1 MGPEATLER
10 PEHEVLNSRISWRKV
25 PAWAVNG
32 LTVFLG
38 LLLVQ
43 GTILLVAGAHAAQAA
58 IATAVCA
65 SLADVV
71 TTTDRVARRVC
82 AAIFSSTAAAAIF
95 LAVRPY
101 ASMTI
106 PAVMLI
112 VLAAMLIQSWGP
124 KAVTVSF
131 ATTMA
136 LVFAMSVPASQ
147 RLTPEYLG
155 WGLVGS
161 VGYWVWAAFTA
172 KLLQP
177 TWRRIS
183 LANAVSDMALLLRA
197 LSAQARHPADPSFQ
211 AKVVR
216 QEAALAEHMQ
226 AARDL
231 IFGNAD
237 GPTAHLQ
244 TSVLLRLSDLRDLAI
259 AGKIDAALVRHGP
272 SPDRERVLVSD
283 VLRHMAMAIERVSDH
298 IRTEVLRPED
308 AAAEAA
314 IRHMLDELERPA
326 SDGRAG
332 ARGILAEL
340 LRTQFSHVKAIQAMH
355 DVASQPQVPCR
366 RSDLRRYIVPD
377 EWRLAAVWKN
387 LRPDSPTFRYAIR
400 TALAAGFA
408 YSISRLVPWTAHPQW
423 VLLSVIV
430 VMQGSL
436 AQTLVRRNA
445 RVLGTLAGC
454 VVVALLTLSPS
465 TLFLSLCFLLA
476 AGIAHAY
483 LGVRYSVTAAAAAV
497 MAVLQAHMVAHG
509 ADFSIMERF
518 GDTLMGALVGWA
530 ASYALPSWERR
541 RISSDLRQASE
552 AVRLYAAEALRLDD
566 GTPGL
571 PRFARQRAYD
581 AIRAVEASQ
590 ARTLVEPA
598 SVRLPLAELTRWLT
612 ASYDLMSHLSNA
624 RLSMTLY
631 AGRPGDEALASG
643 VAAFA
648 RSIDEALA
656 ASLPAHLPSLDCEA
670 RAALQG
676 IPNLLPRLSDA
687 VADVGRACTASQ
699 QLLAL
704 VDRT

>member
-1 MGPEATLER
+1 MGPEAALRR
-10 PEHEVLNSRISWRKV
+10 PDHQVLGSRMSWRQV
-25 PAWAVNG
+25 PAWAING
-32 LTVFLG
+32 LTVFGG

-43 GTILLVAGAHAAQAA
+43 GSMLLVAGAQAAQTA
-58 IATAVCA
+58 IASAVCA

-82 AAIFSSTAAAAIF
+82 AAIFSSTASAAIF
-95 LAVRPY
+95 LAIRPY
-101 ASMTI
+101 ASLTI
-106 PAVMLI
+106 PTVMLI
-112 VLAAMLIQSWGP
+112 VLVAMLIQSWGP

-147 RLTPEYLG
+147 RLTSEYLA

-161 VGYWVWAAFTA
+161 VGYWVWAVLTA

-183 LANAVSDMALLLRA
+183 LANTVSDMALLLRA
-197 LSAQARHPADPSFQ
+197 LGAQARHPDDPSLRAQ
-211 AKVVR
+211 VVR
-216 QEAALAEHMQ
+216 QEAALAERMQ
-226 AARDL
+226 SARDL

-272 SPDRERVLVSD
+272 PSDRERILVAD
-283 VLRHMAMAIERVSDH
+283 VLRHMAMAVERVAEH
-298 IRTEVLRPED
+298 IRTEVLGPED
-308 AAAEAA
+308 AASEAA
-314 IRHMLDELERPA
+314 IRHMLDELERPG
-326 SDGRAG
+326 SGGREG

-340 LRTQFSHVKAIQAMH
+340 LRHQFAHVEAIRAMH
-355 DVASQPQVPCR
+355 DVTSPPQVPCR

-387 LRPDSPTFRYAIR
+387 IRPDSPTFRYAIR

-408 YSISRLVPWTAHPQW
+408 YSISRLLPWTAHPQW

-445 RVLGTLAGC
+445 RVFGTLAGC
-454 VVVALLTLSPS
+454 AIVALLTLSPS
-465 TLFLSLCFLLA
+465 TAFLSLCFLLA

-497 MAVLQAHMVAHG
+497 MAVLQAHLVAHG
-509 ADFSIMERF
+509 ADFSIVERL
-518 GDTLMGALVGWA
+518 GDTLIGALVGWA

-541 RISSDLRQASE
+541 RVSGDLREASE

-590 ARTLVEPA
+590 ARTLVEPT
-598 SVRLPLAELTRWLT
+598 SVRLPLTELTRWLT

-631 AGRPGDEALASG
+631 AGRPVDEALATG
-643 VAAFA
+643 VASFA

-656 ASLPAHLPSLDCEA
+656 ASQPAHLPVLDCEVT
-670 RAALQG
+670 AALQR

-687 VADVGRACTASQ
+687 VADVGRACAASQ

-704 VDRT
+704 VERS

>member
-1 MGPEATLER
+1 VAT
-10 PEHEVLNSRISWRKV
+10 EVAARRLNQPVGSRYTWRQL
-25 PAWAVNG
+25 PAWAING

-43 GTILLVAGAHAAQAA
+43 GSMLLMAGAHAAQTA

-82 AAIFSSTAAAAIF
+82 AAIFSSTASAAIF
-95 LAVRPY
+95 LATRPH

-106 PAVMLI
+106 PVVMLI
-112 VLAAMLIQSWGP
+112 VLLAMLIQSWGP

-147 RLTPEYLG
+147 KLTSVYLA

-161 VGYWVWAAFTA
+161 VGYWIWAVITA

-183 LANAVSDMALLLRA
+183 LANTVADMAHLLRA
-197 LSAQARHPADPSFQ
+197 LSAQARHPEDASLQ
-211 AKVVR
+211 AQVVR
-216 QEAALAEHMQ
+216 QEAALAERMQ
-226 AARDL
+226 SARDL

-272 SPDRERVLVSD
+272 PSDRERVLVAD
-283 VLRHMAMAIERVSDH
+283 VLRRMATAVERVADH
-298 IRTEVLRPED
+298 IRTEAWGPED
-308 AAAEAA
+308 AASEAG

-326 SDGRAG
+326 SDGREG

-340 LRTQFSHVKAIQAMH
+340 LRTQFTHVQSIRAMH
-355 DVASQPQVPCR
+355 EVSSQPQVPCQ

-387 LRPDSPTFRYAIR
+387 LRTDSPTFRYAVR

-408 YSISRLVPWTAHPQW
+408 FSISRLLPWTAHPQW

-445 RVLGTLAGC
+445 RVFGTLAGC
-454 VVVALLTLSPS
+454 VVVAGLTFSPS
-465 TLFLSLCFLLA
+465 ATFLSLCFLLA
-476 AGIAHAY
+476 AGVAHAY

-497 MAVLQAHMVAHG
+497 MAVLQAHLVAHG
-509 ADFSIMERF
+509 ADFSIVERL
-518 GDTLMGALVGWA
+518 GDTVIGALVGWG

-541 RISSDLRQASE
+541 RVSGDLREAAE
-552 AVRLYAAEALRLDD
+552 AVRQYAAEALRPDD

-590 ARTLVEPA
+590 ARTLVEPS
-598 SVRLPLAELTRWLT
+598 SVRLPLTELTRWLT

-631 AGRPGDEALASG
+631 AGPRGDEALATG

-648 RSIDEALA
+648 LSIDEALA
-656 ASLPAHLPSLDCEA
+656 GSQSAHPPSLDHEV
-670 RAALQG
+670 RAALQS
-676 IPNLLPRLSDA
+676 IPNLLPRLLDA
-687 VADVGRACTASQ
+687 AADVGRVCTASR

-704 VDRT
+704 IDRT

>member
-1 MGPEATLER
+1 MGTQAALGR
-10 PEHEVLNSRISWRKV
+10 SDRQVLRSRAPWRQV
-25 PAWAVNG
+25 PAWAING

-43 GTILLVAGAHAAQAA
+43 GTMLLVAGAHAAQAA

-82 AAIFSSTAAAAIF
+82 AAIFSSTASAAIF
-95 LAVRPY
+95 LAVRPH

-106 PAVMLI
+106 PVVMLI
-112 VLAAMLIQSWGP
+112 VLVAMLIQSWGP

-147 RLTPEYLG
+147 RLTSEYLAC
-155 WGLVGS
+155 GLVGS
-161 VGYWVWAAFTA
+161 VGYWVWAVLTA

-183 LANAVSDMALLLRA
+183 LANTVSDMALLLRA
-197 LSAQARHPADPSFQ
+197 LSAQARHPDDPTLQ
-211 AKVVR
+211 AQVVR
-216 QEAALAEHMQ
+216 QEAALAERMQ
-226 AARDL
+226 SARDL

-244 TSVLLRLSDLRDLAI
+244 TSVLLRLSDLRDFAI

-272 SPDRERVLVSD
+272 PSDRERVLVAD
-283 VLRHMAMAIERVSDH
+283 VLRHMATAVERVADH
-298 IRTEVLRPED
+298 IRTEALGPED
-308 AAAEAA
+308 ADSEAA

-326 SDGRAG
+326 SDGREG

-340 LRTQFSHVKAIQAMH
+340 LRTQFAHVQSIRAMH
-355 DVASQPQVPCR
+355 DVSSQPQVPCQ

-377 EWRLAAVWKN
+377 EWRLAAVWNN
-387 LRPDSPTFRYAIR
+387 LRTDSPTFRYAVR

-408 YSISRLVPWTAHPQW
+408 FSISRLLPWTAHPQW

-445 RVLGTLAGC
+445 RVFGTLAGC
-454 VVVALLTLSPS
+454 VVVAVLTFSPS
-465 TLFLSLCFLLA
+465 ATFLSLCFLLA
-476 AGIAHAY
+476 AGVAHAY

-497 MAVLQAHMVAHG
+497 MAVLQAHLVAHG
-509 ADFSIMERF
+509 ADFSIVERL
-518 GDTLMGALVGWA
+518 GDTVIGALVGWG

-541 RISSDLRQASE
+541 RVSGDLREAAK
-552 AVRLYAAEALRLDD
+552 AVRQYAAEALRFDD
-566 GTPGL
+566 RTPGL

-590 ARTLVEPA
+590 ARTLVEPS

-631 AGRPGDEALASG
+631 AGRRDDEALASG

-648 RSIDEALA
+648 RSIDEAFA
-656 ASLPAHLPSLDCEA
+656 ASQPSHPPSLNDEM

-676 IPNLLPRLSDA
+676 IPHLLPRLADA
-687 VADVGRACTASQ
+687 ITDVGRACMASQ